1 MQTAK
6 EYLKV
11 AQSHVEKFASFIDAW
26 ESSKK
31 ASDGNGS
38 SNDDINILKA
48 DSRTMTRGSSQQS
61 ERSLFN
67 EETLY
72 SYNPHANEPDEV
84 KMGLSD
90 LGQKTYIYRDQ
101 AIIPPTSTKS
111 TNGEKTMLVPKDRN
125 RFLCPK
131 SDLVEK
137 VTWHPAKEKA
147 PSSEM
152 ERWRPSLTGE
162 NESWAAF
169 IPLDIPQFPRQTWI
183 SNSPQYCS
191 SIRSRNSDESFSTL
205 ELPKVN
211 GSESPRM
218 HFAIGNNLLP
228 NLNSITQQP
237 VQTFKDFQLFDALD
251 DDFEMYGTA
260 MGSGFDFAHSFD
272 QRIPQEL
279 ENPFEPSVQGSESL
293 LTQTASE
300 YTPVAWDATV
310 YTPQVHLPSSN
321 IHNSIFINEEC
332 FQSPQK
338 STGQSSDAAPWS
350 NCSQDT
356 APLALQS
363 SPYTPTRGGSEK
375 LMEIGMLEGQNKVL
389 GIDWSFQDFD

>member
-1 MQTAK
+1 MDTPVPFRREPCTPKSRNSKVRLNKPTPKSTPTRNRKRYDPQRRLEVAETRRNGACARCREKKVRCTPAQHKSSASGSPESTRDNLSNSSRLSRNDALTSTNNGSTILGVEDCVQTAK

-111 TNGEKTMLVPKDRN
+111 TNGKKTMLVPKDRN

-162 NESWAAF
+162 NESRAAF
-169 IPLDIPQFPRQTWI
+169 I
-183 SNSPQYCS
+183 
-191 SIRSRNSDESFSTL
+191 
-205 ELPKVN
+205 
-211 GSESPRM
+211 G
-218 HFAIGNNLLP
+218 
-228 NLNSITQQP
+228 
-237 VQTFKDFQLFDALD
+237 
-251 DDFEMYGTA
+251 
-260 MGSGFDFAHSFD
+260 
-272 QRIPQEL
+272 
-279 ENPFEPSVQGSESL
+279 
-293 LTQTASE
+293 
-300 YTPVAWDATV
+300 
-310 YTPQVHLPSSN
+310 
-321 IHNSIFINEEC
+321 
-332 FQSPQK
+332 
-338 STGQSSDAAPWS
+338 
-350 NCSQDT
+350 
-356 APLALQS
+356 
-363 SPYTPTRGGSEK
+363 
-375 LMEIGMLEGQNKVL
+375 
-389 GIDWSFQDFD
+389 

>member
-1 MQTAK
+1 
-6 EYLKV
+6 
-11 AQSHVEKFASFIDAW
+11 
-26 ESSKK
+26 
-31 ASDGNGS
+31 
-38 SNDDINILKA
+38 
-48 DSRTMTRGSSQQS
+48 
-61 ERSLFN
+61 
-67 EETLY
+67 
-72 SYNPHANEPDEV
+72 
-84 KMGLSD
+84 
-90 LGQKTYIYRDQ
+90 
-101 AIIPPTSTKS
+101 
-111 TNGEKTMLVPKDRN
+111 
-125 RFLCPK
+125 
-131 SDLVEK
+131 
-137 VTWHPAKEKA
+137 
-147 PSSEM
+147 
-152 ERWRPSLTGE
+152 
-162 NESWAAF
+162 
-169 IPLDIPQFPRQTWI
+169 
-183 SNSPQYCS
+183 
-191 SIRSRNSDESFSTL
+191 
-205 ELPKVN
+205 
-211 GSESPRM
+211 M

-338 STGQSSDAAPWS
+338 STGQSSDAAPWT